1 MIKDKKIK
9 ETPNTLIQAL
19 FLPEKESKKVYRR
32 KLPKIKGRKEMYVK
46 LKLKFIFGGTR
57 FTMHNNNSPSPFVL
71 WLCSPFFYIFFFIFS
86 TSISLK
92 MGIKKEQKTTV
103 EINLHKKQRNV
114 VINSS
119 FFSGI
124 HFRWLFDSFLAL
136 VNYVEIL
143 FHMRQTT
150 PGAGGALNRF
160 FDSIRNCNQSKCVR
174 RVCVRL
180 VFVQFFLRFA
190 ICYFLFLLSWLQLM
204 KCITLLLITSLLFLF
219 HFTFTH
225 LKLLRQYFPKANL
238 IKTNRIRMHH
248 NLVKA
253 KKM

>member
-1 MIKDKKIK
+1 M
-9 ETPNTLIQAL
+9 
-19 FLPEKESKKVYRR
+19 YRR

-119 FFSGI
+119 FFFWYSFSLAVRFLFGSRELCWNT
-124 HFRWLFDSFLAL
+124 FSYETNNTWCRWRFKSIFW
-136 VNYVEIL
+136 
-143 FHMRQTT
+143 
-150 PGAGGALNRF
+150 LN
-160 FDSIRNCNQSKCVR
+160 SKLQSKQMR
-174 RVCVRL
+174 
-180 VFVQFFLRFA
+180 A
-190 ICYFLFLLSWLQLM
+190 
-204 KCITLLLITSLLFLF
+204 
-219 HFTFTH
+219 
-225 LKLLRQYFPKANL
+225 
-238 IKTNRIRMHH
+238 
-248 NLVKA
+248 
-253 KKM
+253 